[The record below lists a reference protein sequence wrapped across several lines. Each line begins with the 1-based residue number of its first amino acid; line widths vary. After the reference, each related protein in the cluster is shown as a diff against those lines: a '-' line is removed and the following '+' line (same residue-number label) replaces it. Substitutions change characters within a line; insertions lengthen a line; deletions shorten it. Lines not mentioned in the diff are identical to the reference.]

1 MCVRVPFFLAHRP
14 KDPRPNTY
22 CLVDWAWFTAT
33 KWTIYK
39 PSGAQSKDPT
49 THIHWQ
55 ARIYV
60 LNSKKIA
67 KGKQCNKEKHT
78 ITVRDPQVNMKYLII
93 FLIMDYNVLTKTC
106 YKVHISS
113 KITDLDGYSSL
124 KDLQSLNIFESEYI
138 LVRTS
143 FDLDPTQEWIQA
155 HVAQTMNL

>member
-1 MCVRVPFFLAHRP
+1 MILIDVCESAFFLA
-14 KDPRPNTY
+14 Y
-22 CLVDWAWFTAT
+22 CLVDWAWFTAA
-33 KWTIYK
+33 KWTVYK

-78 ITVRDPQVNMKYLII
+78 IIVRDSQVNMKYLII

-138 LVRTS
+138 L
-143 FDLDPTQEWIQA
+143 
-155 HVAQTMNL
+155 